1 MPSHRLN
8 RRDFIRLLGGMAGAL
23 PMAARAQLPQRKHG
37 VLLSVAESDPDGQTR
52 TTALLQGLQELGWH
66 DGQNLHI
73 DFRWSAGRVDLN
85 RQYAREMV
93 ALAPDILL
101 ASGTGLITELKS
113 LTRSIPIVCALVI
126 DPVGLGLVE
135 SLARPGGNITGFT
148 FINVEL
154 FAKWASLLKDAAP
167 ATRRAALLYNPRISP
182 FFATIPQLLAAL
194 PSSIAM
200 EIVPAPVETAD
211 ALRPAIEAQ
220 ARIPGSSLIIGPD
233 AFLVGQMPAI
243 GALAKANR
251 LPGISVYRRFATEGG
266 LMAYGPDVPDIF
278 RRSAGYIDRILRG
291 ANPADLPVQQPAKYE
306 FTINQKAA
314 DTLGL
319 ALPANLLARADE
331 VIE

>member
-8 RRDFIRLLGGMAGAL
+8 RRDFIRLLGSMAGAL
-23 PMAARAQLPQRKHG
+23 PMTARAQLPQRKLG

-52 TTALLQGLQELGWH
+52 TAALLQGLQELGWH

-135 SLARPGGNITGFT
+135 SLA
-148 FINVEL
+148 
-154 FAKWASLLKDAAP
+154 
-167 ATRRAALLYNPRISP
+167 NPRISP

-194 PSSIAM
+194 PSSVAM

-211 ALRPAIEAQ
+211 ALRPTIEAQ
-220 ARIPGSSLIIGPD
+220 SRIPGSSLIIGPD
-233 AFLVGQMPAI
+233 AFLVGQMPTI

-306 FTINQKAA
+306 FTVNQKAA
-314 DTLGL
+314 EALGW
-319 ALPANLLARADE
+319 ALSANLLARADE